1 MSDKEPDGNNEQPDQ
16 VPAAGVPEDSGA
28 ASPSPSPEDD
38 QPRVVYRRTDA
49 TEGATQSPSLRANSV
64 WARELAPAIM
74 PLIVGFLLLLILI
87 FMLGFLSVRRMDEVS
102 VAVLDLEQQHA
113 AKLSLLLK
121 LRLAVTKLNNE
132 ARARAE
138 SEARHEMR
146 PPIDIRLNSAQDE
159 MNQLLAQL
167 EGPPLAGDPT
177 WQRFRND
184 LKAYVELTEDLRRYS
199 LEGFAKFST
208 VDAELDTLFEQS
220 GQEQV
225 DVFHKSETI
234 EQTAA
239 QSIRTWSG
247 FALIVGALVAAGTI
261 WEVQRRF
268 GQMRRSME
276 EARRERIFTSQL
288 LEGMVSAVAAIDE
301 HDRIR
306 SANAAFFQI
315 FPGAS
320 IGASLYEKFA
330 SGAALKMLEAA
341 TGSRVDK
348 AAYRGRWV
356 CPPNGAGEQERTF
369 DVYSSPLAID
379 EARGQ
384 IVTLVDVTEAAE
396 AERGLRRQESLAAV
410 GQATAQVAHEI
421 RNPLGS
427 IRLGVSMLRD
437 NVVDEEGLKTID
449 LVERGIMH
457 LNKLV
462 VDVSQFSR
470 SKALEQSNVD
480 LHDLIGHSL
489 DLVADKINEKDTPIQ
504 KKLAGQ
510 KVVGHWD
517 GDQLNQV
524 FVNVIANAI
533 DASPKSVP
541 ISILTEVVNV
551 SAGADAEKGAAKR
564 YARVTIADRGEGMD
578 KTTLDRIFE
587 PFFSTRKRGTGLGLA
602 IVKQI
607 VEQHGGRIDVESE
620 PERGTRFIIELPL

>member
-1 MSDKEPDGNNEQPDQ
+1 MSDNEPKGNIGETSKSTAPG
-16 VPAAGVPEDSGA
+16 ASEDSRA
-28 ASPSPSPEDD
+28 VSPSPAPDD
-38 QPRVVYRRTDA
+38 TEPRVVYRRTDA
-49 TEGATQSPSLRANSV
+49 ANDATQSASFRATSI

-87 FMLGFLSVRRMDEVS
+87 SVVGVLSVRRMDEVS
-102 VAVLDLEQQHA
+102 VSVLGLEQRHA

-132 ARARAE
+132 ARARAD
-138 SEARHEMR
+138 SEARRELR
-146 PPIDIRLNSAQDE
+146 PPIDIRLNSAHDE
-159 MNQLLAQL
+159 TDDLLRQLQR
-167 EGPPLAGDPT
+167 PPLIEDPG

-184 LKAYVELTEDLRRYS
+184 LKTFLEVTGDLHRYS
-199 LEGFAKFST
+199 LEGFDKFKI
-208 VDAELDTLFEQS
+208 VDAELDNFLRQSSEEQVEIVRQSEAIEKTAEQS
-220 GQEQV
+220 IQRWTV
-225 DVFHKSETI
+225 I
-234 EQTAA
+234 
-239 QSIRTWSG
+239 
-247 FALIVGALVAAGTI
+247 ALIVGALVAAGTI

-268 GQMRRSME
+268 GQMRRSMQ

-306 SANAAFFQI
+306 SANAAFFRI

-320 IGASLYEKFA
+320 IGASVYEKFG
-330 SGAALKMLEAA
+330 SEAALKMLEAA
-341 TGSRVDK
+341 TGTRADK
-348 AAYRGRWV
+348 ATYRGRWV
-356 CPPNGAGEQERTF
+356 CPASEGEQEKTF
-369 DVYSSPLAID
+369 DVYSSPLVID
-379 EARGQ
+379 EALGQ
-384 IVTLVDVTEAAE
+384 ILTMVDVTEAAK
-396 AERGLRRQESLAAV
+396 AERGLRQQESLAAV

-437 NVVDEEGLKTID
+437 NVVDDDGLRTID

-480 LHDLIGHSL
+480 LHDLIRHSL
-489 DLVADKINEKDTPIQ
+489 ELVADKINEKHTPVQ
-504 KKLAGQ
+504 EKLVSQ

-517 GDQLNQV
+517 PDQLSQV

-533 DASPKSVP
+533 DASPKSTP
-541 ISILTEVVNV
+541 ISISTEIVKLG
-551 SAGADAEKGAAKR
+551 SEGGDGAAKS
-564 YARVTIADRGEGMD
+564 YARVVIADQGQGID

-587 PFFSTRKRGTGLGLA
+587 PFFSTKKRGTGLGLA

-607 VEQHGGRIDVESE
+607 VEQHEGTINVESE
-620 PERGTRFIIELPL
+620 PGKGTTFRIDLPL